1 MSVVRFYKFRKGL
14 ETPLRIA
21 GMYTKYFYP
30 FCVIVGVLVLYLV
43 GKFLTLAK
51 NFSKESVAGFFLH
64 LAFCAI
70 IILIS
75 KGVFSYKSERKGVS
89 FPKTEMNISNRDILN
104 VTK

>member
-43 GKFLTLAK
+43 GKFLTLA
-51 NFSKESVAGFFLH
+51 GFFLH